1 MKSDAWPDSV
11 FILTYDVISSY
22 VKPHYI
28 SHFPVDSTAILAF
41 IEKTF
46 NIPPLTARD
55 AHWLKNGDMSDFFDF
70 STPADLNPPNSTGGG
85 AAWTTF
91 LPTQPTNGV
100 CDKTKEAGGI
110 GN

>member
-1 MKSDAWPDSV
+1 MFNITGLRLPV
-11 FILTYDVISSY
+11 LVISPY
-22 VKPHYI
+22 VKPHHV
-28 SHFPVDSTAILAF
+28 SHVPMDSTAILAF

-46 NIPPLTARD
+46 NVPPLTARD
-55 AHWLKNGDMSDFFDF
+55 AYWLNKGDMSDFFDF
-70 STPADLNPPNSTGGG
+70 STPANLNPPNSTGGG

-110 GN
+110 VN